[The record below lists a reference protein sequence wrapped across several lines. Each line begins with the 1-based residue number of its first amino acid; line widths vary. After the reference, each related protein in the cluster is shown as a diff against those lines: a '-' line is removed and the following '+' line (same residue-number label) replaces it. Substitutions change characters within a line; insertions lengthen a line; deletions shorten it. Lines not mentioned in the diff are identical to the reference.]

1 MEHENSLPDKGDTS
15 TVYVIGAIVVVAV
28 IIAAI
33 LLWPKPKTEVATPQ
47 TTAPATQQ
55 AVQKPNFT
63 KLVCERQWYNPVIGF
78 PKYYLSAEGGDINSV
93 NATECVFTVTNGD
106 KVVATERANAV
117 FTPAPERGG
126 STFRCTTKALELPKT
141 AGMTL
146 SIVVK
151 NDQNQQ
157 ATCPSGALNLQ

>member
-1 MEHENSLPDKGDTS
+1 MEHENNLPDKGDTS

-33 LLWPKPKTEVATPQ
+33 LLWPKPKTQVATPQ
-47 TTAPATQQ
+47 SNTPASQTSD
-55 AVQKPNFT
+55 KLPNFT
-63 KLVCERQWYNPVIGF
+63 KLTCEKQWYNPVIGF

-93 NATECVFTVTNGD
+93 NPTECVFTISNGD
-106 KVVATERANAV
+106 KVVATEKANAV
-117 FTPAPERGG
+117 FSPAPDRGG
-126 STFRCTTKALELPKT
+126 SSFRCTTKAVELPK
-141 AGMTL
+141 GSGLTL

>member
-1 MEHENSLPDKGDTS
+1 MENEHNLPEKGDTS

-33 LLWPKPKTEVATPQ
+33 LLWPKPKAPVATPEPQAPVAQ
-47 TTAPATQQ
+47 T
-55 AVQKPNFT
+55 AVENKPNFT
-63 KLVCERQWYNPVIGF
+63 KLSCEKQWYNPVIGRPQF
-78 PKYYLSAEGGDINSV
+78 YLSAEGGDINSV
-93 NATECVFTVTNGD
+93 NATECIFTVTNGEN
-106 KVVATERANAV
+106 VVLTERANAI

-126 STFRCTTKALELPKT
+126 SRFTCTTKAVELPKKT
-141 AGMTL
+141 GLTL

-157 ATCPSGALNLQ
+157 ATCPAGALNL